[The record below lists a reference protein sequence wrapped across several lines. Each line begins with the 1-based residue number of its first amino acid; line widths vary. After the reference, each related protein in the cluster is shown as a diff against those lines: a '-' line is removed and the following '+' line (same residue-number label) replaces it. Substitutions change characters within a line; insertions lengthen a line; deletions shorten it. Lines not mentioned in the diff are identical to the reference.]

1 VSPKLKKL
9 IIIAVIVLVVGIG
22 GIFIY
27 SSLQNL
33 SSVVIN
39 DFRIVNDDN
48 EIIREMRVELGNIQ
62 ENKFPIN
69 VNISATGASGG
80 YYFYSTNPNVA
91 KVITE
96 ENKYY
101 VQYYK
106 GGEATIVAQS
116 NLVGSVN
123 DSIKVKVIENNV
135 YDIKF
140 EKSTSATE
148 NIINVFADDELYN
161 YEFNIEGFS
170 QTTKVNS
177 SSLKVL
183 DNYNKKIFKRVAI
196 NYENNSLDIIVNS
209 MADDKVIPAQM
220 EQIVIQSIDEDSNG
234 NEVVVKNFIVKT
246 NIEPNAIVDVQLVV
260 SNNPDFD
267 SEFVYIYSNLDQ
279 NVLKEQHLIADNE
292 RLVDNVYLSK
302 NINTIYVRPR
312 VVYKNGMTN
321 VLTTVIH
328 GDIDK
333 SKIQEIKNDST
344 YFYDKIIINPDI
356 ESCIIEYEIEAAI
369 AGQNISETF
378 KFNFYKSEN
387 EIVKTIVGGEN
398 VIEIEKLY
406 TYDEQAGVYTYSYFD
421 ERFKRLDAI
430 VDKDGNI
437 IGFSDFL
444 EESI

>member
-1 VSPKLKKL
+1 
-9 IIIAVIVLVVGIG
+9 
-22 GIFIY
+22 
-27 SSLQNL
+27 
-33 SSVVIN
+33 
-39 DFRIVNDDN
+39 
-48 EIIREMRVELGNIQ
+48 
-62 ENKFPIN
+62 
-69 VNISATGASGG
+69 
-80 YYFYSTNPNVA
+80 
-91 KVITE
+91 
-96 ENKYY
+96 
-101 VQYYK
+101 
-106 GGEATIVAQS
+106 
-116 NLVGSVN
+116 
-123 DSIKVKVIENNV
+123 
-135 YDIKF
+135 
-140 EKSTSATE
+140 
-148 NIINVFADDELYN
+148 
-161 YEFNIEGFS
+161 
-170 QTTKVNS
+170 
-177 SSLKVL
+177 
-183 DNYNKKIFKRVAI
+183 
-196 NYENNSLDIIVNS
+196 
-209 MADDKVIPAQM
+209 
-220 EQIVIQSIDEDSNG
+220 
-234 NEVVVKNFIVKT
+234 
-246 NIEPNAIVDVQLVV
+246 
-260 SNNPDFD
+260 
-267 SEFVYIYSNLDQ
+267 
-279 NVLKEQHLIADNE
+279 LIADNE